1 MIRAAIAIRLKEQM
15 GTENIRVR
23 EEQLLERT
31 LSGLEAIPGLHILA
45 PKIRHRLGAVS
56 FYIDGL
62 HYNLVV
68 KLLSDR
74 YGVQVRGGCARA
86 GTYGHYLLDV
96 TYDHSHRITE
106 MINRGDLSEKPG
118 WVRLSLHPTMTG
130 DELETVIG
138 ALREIRDNASE
149 WSADYVYNRRTNE
162 FTHRDQTVAAREKVC
177 SWFNLQ
183 D

>member
-1 MIRAAIAIRLKEQM
+1 M
-15 GTENIRVR
+15 
-23 EEQLLERT
+23 
-31 LSGLEAIPGLHILA
+31 
-45 PKIRHRLGAVS
+45 
-56 FYIDGL
+56 

-74 YGVQVRGGCARA
+74 YGIQVRGGCACA
-86 GTYGHYLLDV
+86 GTYGHFLLDV

-130 DELETVIG
+130 DELETVIR
-138 ALREIRDNASE
+138 ALREIRENASE
-149 WSADYVYNRRTNE
+149 WSADYTYNRRTNE
-162 FTHRDQTVAAREKVC
+162 FRHKNDHGEGREKVK

-183 D
+183 G